1 MNNLETAI
9 SILGSDN
16 IEKIKNVLT
25 ELIIDDMRESCKS
38 EWFVLPSQF
47 DDMFNSMC
55 EEVMVKL
62 KKKYKKALTEVIE
75 QKIIDNIEQ
84 LKGEQKNE

>member
-16 IEKIKNVLT
+16 VEKIKNELT
-25 ELIIDDMRESCKS
+25 ELIIDDMRESCKL

-55 EEVMVKL
+55 EEVTVKL

-84 LKGEQKNE
+84 LRGEQSE

>member
-16 IEKIKNVLT
+16 IEKIKNFLT

-62 KKKYKKALTEVIE
+62 KKKYKKELTEVIE

-84 LKGEQKNE
+84 LKGEQNE